1 MSDSLRS
8 WFILIL
14 LALIWGSSFILMKKA
29 MYTEFGVPI
38 YSDVQV
44 GSMRM
49 LFASLALLPFGIRA
63 LRKIKSLKTVIML
76 SLVGFCGNFFPAFL
90 FTYSETGISSGFAGM
105 LNSFTPIFALM
116 IGLVI
121 FKQRLTKNQLIGVI
135 IGTIGVVLLMLA
147 GKDVS
152 ITGSW
157 SHIIAVVI
165 ATFCYAI
172 SLNTIKHA
180 LPDLKSF
187 DITAL
192 SFSFIMI
199 PSAIITLLTGSWE
212 TTISDPNANTGLL
225 YLMILSLLGTA
236 FAVAIFTHLVNLSSV
251 IFASSVTYLIPIVAV
266 LIGLAFN
273 ERIGIWQ
280 ITSMLV
286 VLSGVFI
293 ANYKAMLKI
302 KST

>member
-1 MSDSLRS
+1 
-8 WFILIL
+8 
-14 LALIWGSSFILMKKA
+14 